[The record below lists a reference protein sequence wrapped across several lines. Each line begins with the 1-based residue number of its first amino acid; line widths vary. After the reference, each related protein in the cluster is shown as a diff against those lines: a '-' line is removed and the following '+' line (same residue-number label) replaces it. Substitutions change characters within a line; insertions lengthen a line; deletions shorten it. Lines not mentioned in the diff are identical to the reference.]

1 MIIAVLGRQPSIGIA
16 ELESLFGADI
26 LRPAGNECA
35 LLDIEPKDFPFKRLG
50 GTMKVAKVI
59 ATINTSDWNEIEKN
73 LSRELPRHISHM
85 SPGKVRIG
93 FSAYGF
99 DASTQQLRSA
109 GLRIKKFIKSNTE
122 TESRSVRIV
131 PNNAPQLNSAQ
142 IIHNRLTETNGLEIV
157 IVRNGNHT
165 ILGTTFAVQ
174 DIDAYA
180 SRDQARPKRDARVGM
195 LPPKLAQIIINLAV
209 GQIERQNQ
217 SITSEE
223 LTAQSSSFTTH
234 QAKVVLDPFCG
245 TGVIL
250 QEALLMGYGA
260 CGSDIDPKMI
270 EYSTQNLSWLQTKW
284 KIVDKKWKLETSD
297 ALVRKWG
304 KFDLIASETY
314 LGRPFSA
321 EPKQEILRQVMQ
333 GADTIHKKFLKNLA
347 NQTKPGFRMC
357 LAVPAWRTKNG
368 FSRLKTLD
376 SLEELGYTRK
386 SFVHVRSDDLI
397 YHRPN
402 QIVARELVV
411 LIRQ

>member
-1 MIIAVLGRQPSIGIA
+1 MIIAILGRQPSIGIA
-16 ELESLFGADI
+16 ELESLFGANI
-26 LRPAGNECA
+26 LQPIGDECA
-35 LLDIEPKDFPFKRLG
+35 LLDIEPRNFLFKRLG
-50 GTMKVAKVI
+50 GTMKVAKI
-59 ATINTSDWNEIEKN
+59 ADTINTTNWNEIENYLTHKLTEN
-73 LSRELPRHISHM
+73 ISQM

-99 DASTQQLRSA
+99 NVSSQQLQSA
-109 GLRIKKFIKSNTE
+109 GLRIKKSIKNNPQTG
-122 TESRSVRIV
+122 SRSVRIV

-142 IIHNRLTETNGLEIV
+142 IIYNRLTESNGLEIV
-157 IVRNGNHT
+157 VARNGKNT
-165 ILGTTFAVQ
+165 IIGTTFAVQ

-209 GQIERQNQ
+209 GQFGSNEQIGT
-217 SITSEE
+217 IKE
-223 LTAQSSSFTTH
+223 LAVQSSSFITH
-234 QAKVVLDPFCG
+234 QDKVVLDPFCG

-260 CGSDIDPKMI
+260 YGSDIDPKMI
-270 EYSTQNLSWLQTKW
+270 EYSTQNLSWLQTKH
-284 KIVDKKWKLETSD
+284 KVDNKKWKLETSD
-297 ALVRKWG
+297 ALIHKWDS
-304 KFDLIASETY
+304 FDTVASETY

-321 EPKQEILRQVMQ
+321 EPKQEILRQVIQ

-347 NQTKPGFRMC
+347 SQTKPGLRMC
-357 LAVPAWRTKNG
+357 LAVPAWRTNNS
-368 FSRLKTLD
+368 FRHLKTLD

-386 SFVHVRSDDLI
+386 SFVHAHSESLI
-397 YHRPN
+397 YHRPD